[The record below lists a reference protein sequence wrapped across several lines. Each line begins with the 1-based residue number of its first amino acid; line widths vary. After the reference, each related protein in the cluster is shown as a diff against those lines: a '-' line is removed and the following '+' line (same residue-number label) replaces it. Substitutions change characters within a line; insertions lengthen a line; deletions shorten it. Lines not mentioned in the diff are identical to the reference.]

1 MHNSSQRLFS
11 KEFFVFDFLKKFSF
25 FLFFMAMKD
34 FFFNFFLLQTGIFKV
49 CSFMFTKKIAFWLH
63 TIFFFAKRRTTAIG
77 NIDFCLI
84 FF

>member
-1 MHNSSQRLFS
+1 M
-11 KEFFVFDFLKKFSF
+11 
-25 FLFFMAMKD
+25 
-34 FFFNFFLLQTGIFKV
+34 

-84 FF
+84 FFLNLEKNPPFFERSDDVLGWMF